1 MSLFLVA
8 SLTVLG
14 VVAWILWSNGH
25 PPLLVF
31 GACSLVGLSI
41 TMKHIELH
49 LAPLE
54 AAAGGARRAGRD
66 FGVARG
72 AWGVTQYAAT
82 LATIM
87 AWPFLRAVELALTAW
102 RTLLMALESR
112 VVREGAR
119 LALEGWVG
127 AGAGAGGSAL
137 RLGEAEVREEALAFV
152 GQIRACT
159 ALAIEVVGCLVVLWI
174 VRDACFYS
182 PAILHA
188 LLAQHYHRHHA

>member
-31 GACSLVGLSI
+31 GVCSLVGLSI

-54 AAAGGARRAGRD
+54 AAAGGGGRPERD

-82 LATIM
+82 LTTIM
-87 AWPFLRAVELALTAW
+87 AWPLLRAVELALTAW

-119 LALEGWVG
+119 LALEGW
-127 AGAGAGGSAL
+127 AGAGAG
-137 RLGEAEVREEALAFV
+137 LGRPHLAEAEVREEALAFV
-152 GQIRACT
+152 GQIRTCT
-159 ALAIEVVGCLVVLWI
+159 ALAIEVMGCLVVLWI

-182 PAILHA
+182 PAILQH
-188 LLAQHYHRHHA
+188 LVAQHYHRHHA